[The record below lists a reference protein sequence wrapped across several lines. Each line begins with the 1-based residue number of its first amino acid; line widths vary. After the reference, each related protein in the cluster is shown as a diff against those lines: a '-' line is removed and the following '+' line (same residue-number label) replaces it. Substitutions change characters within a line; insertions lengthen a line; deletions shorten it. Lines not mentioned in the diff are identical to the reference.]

1 MEENQDNNK
10 VTDTSLEIEKMKK
23 ELHEMKESNDTQIQ
37 DIDKQLN
44 HLNHKRKKDK
54 EKVDELQEEIG
65 KDHHEKQ
72 SAVVRSESQKP
83 ITTTSTL
90 EDNKPDT
97 KDSKDS
103 TNKDKKGKNKKPE
116 GEKIAKESFPPFWKH
131 SISASLILV
140 FNNKQ

>member
-1 MEENQDNNK
+1 MDENQENNK

-23 ELHEMKESNDTQIQ
+23 ELQEIKESNDTQLQ

-54 EKVDELQEEIG
+54 VKVKELQEEIG
-65 KDHHEKQ
+65 KDHKQ

-90 EDNKPDT
+90 EDNKSDA

-103 TNKDKKGKNKKPE
+103 TKKDKKGKDKKPE
-116 GEKIAKESFPPFWKH
+116 GEKIDNLEIQTFCHFFGE
-131 SISASLILV
+131 V
-140 FNNKQ
+140 F